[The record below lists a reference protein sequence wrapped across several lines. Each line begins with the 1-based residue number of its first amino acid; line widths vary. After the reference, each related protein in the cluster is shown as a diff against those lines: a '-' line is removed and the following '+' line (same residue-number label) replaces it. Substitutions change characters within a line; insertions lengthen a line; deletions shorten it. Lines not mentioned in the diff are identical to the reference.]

1 VVGSENQ
8 NNTKVIEMAT
18 RKQVQDK
25 KKAPKKGYNMVRG
38 EYMKVPAAAKPKKLT
53 TNLKKFKK
61 IELKTV
67 KKKAAAK
74 KK

>member
-1 VVGSENQ
+1 
-8 NNTKVIEMAT
+8 MAT

-25 KKAPKKGYNMVRG
+25 KKAPKKGYTMVRG
-38 EYMKVPAAAKPKKLT
+38 GSIKVPAAAKPKKLT
-53 TNLKKFKK
+53 TNFKEFKK